1 MEEHATRKRIYGN
14 RFRGPGTELTAKTVH
29 VMLLTL
35 AEVFRVRESNIFI
48 RESFAKVEYY
58 RHYCIYL
65 VESYQPLPP
74 GVRQEKGTG

>member
-35 AEVFRVRESNIFI
+35 AEVFE
-48 RESFAKVEYY
+48 FAKVTFLFAKVSQKLNIIVIIVYT
-58 RHYCIYL
+58 L
-65 VESYQPLPP
+65 
-74 GVRQEKGTG
+74 